1 MALNKEQIL
10 TLTCL
15 KEVGCSGF
23 GYQKVMTLGNHMQDN
38 DLVVD
43 SYERLY
49 EIIKSIK
56 GSAFQKV
63 TLDYLSDANKIAKK
77 VVDESERQGIGYVAF
92 YDEDYPELLKNTINE
107 EGKLEPPL
115 LIWYRGDLSIT
126 KMPGLAVIGTRE
138 PTNEGIAGG
147 QYLASEFA
155 KIGFNIISG
164 LAVGC
169 DTCGHVGAL
178 KVGGKTTA
186 ILANGLDHNSIYP
199 PDNQDLAEEIVEKG
213 GLLLSEYRIGSSVSR
228 FTLVARDRL
237 QSGLAKATLVIQ
249 TGENGGTMHA
259 ATATLQARK
268 PLYTMLF
275 KDDATNKQEKCLG
288 NALLVK
294 KGAKYIKGSDN
305 IAEISDSIMNWEPFK
320 DDFFDK

>member
-23 GYQKVMTLGNHMQDN
+23 GYQKVMTLGNHMKDN
-38 DLVVD
+38 DLTFD
-43 SYERLY
+43 SYEELFD
-49 EIIKSIK
+49 IIKGIK

-63 TLDYLSDANKIAKK
+63 TLSYLSDANKIAKRII
-77 VVDESERQGIGYVAF
+77 DESERQGIGFVAL
-92 YDEDYPELLKNTINE
+92 YDEDYPEMLKSTVNE
-107 EGKLEPPL
+107 EGKKEPPL
-115 LIWYRGDLSIT
+115 LVWYRGDLSIT
-126 KMPGLAVIGTRE
+126 EMPGLAVIGTRE

-147 QYLASEFA
+147 QYIASEFA
-155 KIGFNIISG
+155 KNGFNVISG

-169 DTCGHVGAL
+169 DTCGHKGAL

-186 ILANGLDHNSIYP
+186 ILANGLNHSSIYP
-199 PDNQDLAEEIVEKG
+199 PENQDLAEEIVEKG
-213 GLLLSEYRIGSSVSR
+213 GLLLSEYRIGSAVNRYS
-228 FTLVARDRL
+228 LVARDRL
-237 QSGLAKATLVIQ
+237 QSGLAMATLVIQ

-259 ATATLQARK
+259 ATATLQAKK

-275 KDDATNKQEKCLG
+275 KDDATNKHEKCLG

-294 KGAKYIKGSDN
+294 KGANYIKGSDN
-305 IAEISDSIMNWEPFK
+305 IAEISESIKNWKPFK
-320 DDFFDK
+320 EDFYDK

>member
-77 VVDESERQGIGYVAF
+77 VVDESERQGIGYVAL

>member
-15 KEVGCSGF
+15 KDVGCSGF

-43 SYERLY
+43 SYEELY
-49 EIIKSIK
+49 EIIKGIK

-77 VVDESERQGIGYVAF
+77 VVDESERLGIGYVAL
-92 YDEDYPELLKNTINE
+92 YDEDYPELLRNTINE

-138 PTNEGIAGG
+138 PTSEGIAGG

-164 LAVGC
+164 LAIGC
-169 DTCGHVGAL
+169 DTCGHKGAL

-213 GLLLSEYRIGSSVSR
+213 GLLLSEYRIGSPVSR

-268 PLYTMLF
+268 PLYTVLF

-305 IAEISDSIMNWEPFK
+305 IAEISDSIKNWEPFK

>member
-43 SYERLY
+43 SYEELY
-49 EIIKSIK
+49 EIIKGIK

-77 VVDESERQGIGYVAF
+77 VVDESERLGIGYVAL
-92 YDEDYPELLKNTINE
+92 YDEDYPELLRNTINE

-115 LIWYRGDLSIT
+115 LVWYRGDLSIT

-164 LAVGC
+164 LAIGC
-169 DTCGHVGAL
+169 DTCGHIGAL

-213 GLLLSEYRIGSSVSR
+213 GLLLSEYRIGSPVNR
-228 FTLVARDRL
+228 YNLVARDRL

-305 IAEISDSIMNWEPFK
+305 IAEISDSIKNWEPFK

>member
-15 KEVGCSGF
+15 KEVGCTGF
-23 GYQKVMTLGNHMQDN
+23 GYQKVMTLGNHMLDN
-38 DLVVD
+38 DLVAD
-43 SYERLY
+43 SYDQLFD
-49 EIIKSIK
+49 IIKGIK
-56 GSAFQKV
+56 VPAFQKV
-63 TLDYLSDANKIAKK
+63 TLSYLSDASRIAKR
-77 VVDESERQGIGYVAF
+77 VIEESERQSICFVALF
-92 YDEDYPELLKNTINE
+92 DEDYPELLKGTVNE

-115 LIWYRGDLSIT
+115 LIWYRGNLSIT
-126 KMPGLAVIGTRE
+126 EMPGLAVIGTRE

-155 KIGFNIISG
+155 KKGFNIISG

-169 DTCGHVGAL
+169 DTCGHKGAL

-186 ILANGLDHNSIYP
+186 ILGNGLDHKSIYP
-199 PDNQDLAEEIVEKG
+199 PENQDLAEEIVENG
-213 GLLLSEYRIGSSVSR
+213 GLLLSEYRIGSAVNR
-228 FTLVARDRL
+228 FSLVARDRL

-275 KDDATNKQEKCLG
+275 KDDATNKHEKCLG

-294 KGAKYIKGSDN
+294 KGARYIKGSDN
-305 IAEISDSIMNWEPFK
+305 ISEICDNIKNWEPPK
-320 DDFFDK
+320 DHIFDK

>member
-77 VVDESERQGIGYVAF
+77 VVDESERQGIGYVAL

-294 KGAKYIKGSDN
+294 IGAKYIKGSDN

>member
-77 VVDESERQGIGYVAF
+77 VVDESERQGIGYVAL
-92 YDEDYPELLKNTINE
+92 YDDDYPELLKNTINE

-294 KGAKYIKGSDN
+294 IGAKYIKGSDN

>member
-43 SYERLY
+43 SYEGLY
-49 EIIKSIK
+49 EIIKGIK

-77 VVDESERQGIGYVAF
+77 VVDESERQGIGYVAL
-92 YDEDYPELLKNTINE
+92 YDEDYPELLRNTINE

-138 PTNEGIAGG
+138 PTSEGIAGG

-164 LAVGC
+164 LAIGC
-169 DTCGHVGAL
+169 DTCGHKGAL

-213 GLLLSEYRIGSSVSR
+213 GLLLSEYRIGSPVNR
-228 FTLVARDRL
+228 YNLVARDRL

-305 IAEISDSIMNWEPFK
+305 IAEISDSIKNWEPFK

>member
-43 SYERLY
+43 SYEELY
-49 EIIKSIK
+49 EIIKGIK

-77 VVDESERQGIGYVAF
+77 VVDESERLGIGYVAL
-92 YDEDYPELLKNTINE
+92 YDEDYPELLRNTINE

-115 LIWYRGDLSIT
+115 LLWYRGDLSIT

-164 LAVGC
+164 LAIGC
-169 DTCGHVGAL
+169 DTCGHIGAL

-213 GLLLSEYRIGSSVSR
+213 GLLLSEYRIGSPVNR
-228 FTLVARDRL
+228 YNLVARDRL

-305 IAEISDSIMNWEPFK
+305 IAEISDSIKNWEPFK

>member
-43 SYERLY
+43 SYEELY
-49 EIIKSIK
+49 EIIKGIK

-77 VVDESERQGIGYVAF
+77 VVDESERQGIGYVAL
-92 YDEDYPELLKNTINE
+92 YDEDYPELLRNTINE
-107 EGKLEPPL
+107 EGNLEPPL
-115 LIWYRGDLSIT
+115 LLWYRGDLSIT

-164 LAVGC
+164 LAIGC
-169 DTCGHVGAL
+169 DTCGHIGAL

-305 IAEISDSIMNWEPFK
+305 IAEISDSIKNWEPFK

>member
-15 KEVGCSGF
+15 KDVGCSGF

-43 SYERLY
+43 SYEELY
-49 EIIKSIK
+49 EIIKGIK

-77 VVDESERQGIGYVAF
+77 VVDESERLGIGYVAL
-92 YDEDYPELLKNTINE
+92 YDEDYPELLRNTINE

-138 PTNEGIAGG
+138 PTSEGIAGG

-164 LAVGC
+164 LAIGC
-169 DTCGHVGAL
+169 DTCGHTGAL

-213 GLLLSEYRIGSSVSR
+213 GLLLSEYRIGSPVSR

-305 IAEISDSIMNWEPFK
+305 IAEISDSIMNWKPFK

>member
-43 SYERLY
+43 SYEELY
-49 EIIKSIK
+49 EIIKGIK

-77 VVDESERQGIGYVAF
+77 VVDESERQGIGYVAL
-92 YDEDYPELLKNTINE
+92 YDEDYPELLRNTINE

-115 LIWYRGDLSIT
+115 LLWYRGDLSIT

-164 LAVGC
+164 LAIGC
-169 DTCGHVGAL
+169 DTCGHIGAL

-305 IAEISDSIMNWEPFK
+305 IAEISDSIKNWEPFK

>member
-15 KEVGCSGF
+15 KDVGCSGF

-38 DLVVD
+38 DLVVG
-43 SYERLY
+43 SYEELY
-49 EIIKSIK
+49 EIIKGIK

-77 VVDESERQGIGYVAF
+77 VVDESERLGIGYVAL
-92 YDEDYPELLKNTINE
+92 YDEDYPELLRNTINE

-138 PTNEGIAGG
+138 PTSEGIAGG

-164 LAVGC
+164 LAIGC
-169 DTCGHVGAL
+169 DTCGHKGAL

-213 GLLLSEYRIGSSVSR
+213 GLLLSEYRIGSPVSR

-268 PLYTMLF
+268 PLYTVLF

-305 IAEISDSIMNWEPFK
+305 IAEISDSIKNWEPFK

>member
-15 KEVGCSGF
+15 KEVGCGGF
-23 GYQKVMTLGNHMQDN
+23 GPQKVMTLGNYIQDN
-38 DLVVD
+38 DLVIN
-43 SYERLY
+43 SFEELY
-49 EIIKSIK
+49 DIIKSLK
-56 GSAFQKV
+56 GAAFQKV
-63 TLDYLSDANKIAKK
+63 TLSFLSDANKIAKK
-77 VVDESERQGIGYVAF
+77 IVDESERQGIGYVAF
-92 YDEDYPELLKNTINE
+92 YDDDYPDLLRSTINE
-107 EGKLEPPL
+107 EGKQEPPL

-126 KMPGLAVIGTRE
+126 KMLGLAVIGTRE

-164 LAVGC
+164 LAIGC
-169 DTCGHVGAL
+169 DTCGHKGAL

-186 ILANGLDHNSIYP
+186 ILANGLDHKSIYP
-199 PDNQDLAEEIVEKG
+199 PENQDLAEEIVEKG
-213 GLLLSEYRIGSSVSR
+213 GLLLSEYRIGSAVNR
-228 FTLVARDRL
+228 YNLVARDRL

-305 IAEISDSIMNWEPFK
+305 IAEIGDSIKNWEPFK

>member
-43 SYERLY
+43 SYEELY
-49 EIIKSIK
+49 EIIKGIK

-77 VVDESERQGIGYVAF
+77 VIDESERLGIGYVAL
-92 YDEDYPELLKNTINE
+92 YDEDYPELLRNTINE

-115 LIWYRGDLSIT
+115 LLWYRGDLSIT

-164 LAVGC
+164 LAIGC
-169 DTCGHVGAL
+169 DTCGHIGAL

-305 IAEISDSIMNWEPFK
+305 IAEISDSIKNWEPFK

>member
-15 KEVGCSGF
+15 KDVGCSGF

-38 DLVVD
+38 DLVVG

-49 EIIKSIK
+49 EIIKGIK

-77 VVDESERQGIGYVAF
+77 VVDESERLGIGYVAL
-92 YDEDYPELLKNTINE
+92 YDEDYPELLRNTINE

-138 PTNEGIAGG
+138 PTSEGIAGG

>member
-77 VVDESERQGIGYVAF
+77 VVDESERQGIGYVAL

-164 LAVGC
+164 LAAGC